1 MKSLVW
7 QELHLVEVVSMRRW
21 KAVLCMGMLLF
32 SISACG
38 KADIDMTEEISGAEY
53 IENPV
58 GEVQILGMGDMTET
72 EQAVFEET
80 GGEEEMPSLEITVGG
95 RTFTAV
101 LYDNETAGALLERLP
116 LTLAMSELN
125 GNEKYYYFSD
135 GFPTDS
141 AVPEGIHAGDLM
153 LYGSDCLVLFY
164 ESFSTG
170 YSYTPLGYIENP
182 EGLSDALGS
191 GNVEVSFA
199 AG

>member
-1 MKSLVW
+1 
-7 QELHLVEVVSMRRW
+7 MRRW
-21 KAVLCMGMLLF
+21 KAVLCMGMLLL

-38 KADIDMTEEISGAEY
+38 KADIDMTEANASETVLNSEQAET
-53 IENPV
+53 EQT
-58 GEVQILGMGDMTET
+58 GTDQTET
-72 EQAVFEET
+72 EQVVSEET
-80 GGEEEMPSLEITVGG
+80 GDEKKMPGLEITVGG

-101 LYDNETAGALLERLP
+101 LYDNETARTLLERLP

-141 AVPEGIHAGDLM
+141 DVPKGIQTGDLM

-170 YSYTPLGYIENP
+170 YRYTPLGYIENP

-191 GNVEVSFA
+191 GNVEVSFT